1 MRVTRTSQSTGKDA
15 PPAVGG
21 VRDFLTSL
29 DPGTTSARRLL
40 EIIRSHWGI
49 ENKNHWK
56 RDAQWGEDR
65 PRQRNGHSAQVLA
78 ILRGALLAL
87 IDEPCPQ
94 LFARCRRRPSCALRM
109 IAAPLPA
116 K

>member
-1 MRVTRTSQSTGKDA
+1 MSKVHTQI
-15 PPAVGG
+15 P
-21 VRDFLTSL
+21 
-29 DPGTTSARRLL
+29 

-56 RDAQWGEDR
+56 RDAQWGVDR
-65 PRQRNGHSAQVLA
+65 PRQHSSPSAQVLT

-87 IDEPCPQ
+87 IAEPCPQ
-94 LFARCRRRPSCALRM
+94 LFARCLRRLSCALRK

>member
-1 MRVTRTSQSTGKDA
+1 MRVTRTSQSTKRDA
-15 PPAVGG
+15 PPALEG
-21 VRDFLTSL
+21 VRDFVSSL
-29 DPGTTSARRLL
+29 DAGATRPQRFL

-56 RDAQWGEDR
+56 RDAQWGEDS
-65 PRQRNGHSAQVLA
+65 PRQRNRHSAQVLA

-94 LFARCRRRPSCALRM
+94 LFARCRRRPSCALRK
-109 IAAPLPA
+109 ISSPLPA

>member
-15 PPAVGG
+15 PPAVEG

-29 DPGTTSARRLL
+29 DPGGTSPQRFL

-65 PRQRNGHSAQVLA
+65 PRQRNRRSAQVLA

-94 LFARCRRRPSCALRM
+94 LFARCRRRPSSALHK
-109 IAAPLPA
+109 ISAPLPA